1 MKAEEVERFTETLEV
16 VLCCQT
22 SVNVTRNRKRKVE
35 LTGVNKVQEPS
46 EEAIRSVISTGVKV
60 TEES

>member
-1 MKAEEVERFTETLEV
+1 MKAGEVERFTETLEV

-22 SVNVTRNRKRKVE
+22 SVNVTRNRKRKME